1 MSGPDRLARR
11 VLETIHAR
19 AAADVQYASPE
30 RGWDAIAV
38 SRFRPGRLDIDLP
51 PLHVAAFGV
60 NYGPTIQVACS
71 GRARAVLLKP
81 GHLFVAGPDHP
92 IRLVCDR
99 VCDIV
104 TVCLCGDTLDRA
116 IAENN
121 PRAPESI
128 EIASKLAIRDLV
140 LERIAHQLLREV
152 TRPEPETLMRVQARA
167 HELATH
173 LRHAYSSTGWP
184 LSEERT
190 IPPHKLKRVKDF
202 ICANL
207 TRDLPLA
214 EVAAVAE
221 MTVFHFAKAF
231 RGATGRAPHQYLIER
246 RILRARTLLHDLSL
260 SIRDV
265 ANAIGFTHSYFTRIF
280 ARHMGM
286 TPTAFRDLLKS

>member
-1 MSGPDRLARR
+1 
-11 VLETIHAR
+11 VLETIHVR

-30 RGWDAIAV
+30 RGWDSIAV
-38 SRFRPGRLDIDLP
+38 SRFRLGRLQVDLP
-51 PLHVAAFGV
+51 PLHLPVFGV
-60 NYGPTIQVACS
+60 NYGPAIRLESS

-81 GHLFVAGPDHP
+81 GYVFIASSDLP
-92 IRLVCDR
+92 IRLACDGVCD
-99 VCDIV
+99 VV
-104 TVCLCGDTLDRA
+104 AVCLSGDAFDCA
-116 IAENN
+116 IAGND
-121 PRAPESI
+121 PRASKSI
-128 EIASKLAIRDLV
+128 EIASKFAIRDLV
-140 LERIAHQLLREV
+140 LERVAHQLLREV

-173 LRHAYSSTGWP
+173 LVRTHSNAGRP

-207 TRDLPLA
+207 TRDLSLA

-231 RGATGRAPHQYLIER
+231 RGAMGRAPHRYLIER
-246 RILRARTLLHDLSL
+246 RVLRARTLLHDPTL

-265 ANAIGFTHSYFTRIF
+265 ASAIGFTHSHFTRIF

-286 TPTAFRDLLKS
+286 TPTAFRDVLRS